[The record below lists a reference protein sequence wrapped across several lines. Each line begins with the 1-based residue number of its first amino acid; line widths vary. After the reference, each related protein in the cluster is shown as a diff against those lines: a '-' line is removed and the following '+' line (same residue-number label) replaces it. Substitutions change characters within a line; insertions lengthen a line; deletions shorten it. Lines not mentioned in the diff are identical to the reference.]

1 MTMTAK
7 RKRRREHVAEG
18 RNAAGALLCLVPG
31 CRSAIRGWT
40 GLDELTKLRAHIVRS
55 HLAAINPNE
64 ALELRA
70 KWESFSG
77 ERP

>member
-1 MTMTAK
+1 MV
-7 RKRRREHVAEG
+7 RKKQHVQQG
-18 RNAAGALLCLVPG
+18 RDENGVLLCLVPG
-31 CRSAIRGWT
+31 CRSRIKGWT

-55 HLAAINPNE
+55 HLATINPNE

-70 KWESFSG
+70 KWEEFSG